1 MALFRPA
8 CTNKEGKGA
17 GSKSQR
23 QLEHCCTFTSTTCV
37 FPACLGRLSWFL
49 SFWPG
54 DASSAQSGNISRG
67 EPRCGTTSASSR
79 QPVACCAPALAFCVE
94 QFSALEPCRNKKAF
108 FFVLNNI
115 VSTRDPMQANKF
127 TTLRKAPNSAQFLA
141 DIGANTTRHT
151 SPDPGPPRT
160 TKCAWPSCRRCGR
173 GRRVC
178 PGRKFEAV
186 QEQ

>member
-37 FPACLGRLSWFL
+37 FPAFLGRLSWFP

-79 QPVACCAPALAFCVE
+79 QPVAFCAPALAFCVE

-127 TTLRKAPNSAQFLA
+127 TTLSDFYR
-141 DIGANTTRHT
+141 
-151 SPDPGPPRT
+151 
-160 TKCAWPSCRRCGR
+160 
-173 GRRVC
+173 
-178 PGRKFEAV
+178 RKFHTKAGKWISDMFSRRQWLQAGPRLSGQVNSDE
-186 QEQ
+186 